1 MSNGLVDRELR
12 SSSAM
17 ATATALPNNKLLIS
31 SPGKSH
37 HHNNNHQHNNN
48 NSHSEQVEP
57 ASPSSSTGSSPRT
70 SHKRSRKSSSA
81 PATPDASQQSNGVA
95 GPGQDTPAT
104 SPQPPPPP
112 PPPPAKRRRHH
123 AAGSA
128 GGQPSN
134 PNIRD
139 DMFRNYQ
146 PWVIATYGDSAK
158 TKTITLR
165 KHARILRTLRGE
177 ETNSVENSKFR
188 FWVKAKGFRMGRP
201 PGYVPKPADSIV
213 GTQALPGQSPHD
225 EPPLY
230 VPVATAKDGMGRERQ
245 LFKKVAVV
253 ENFFDIIFSVHVE
266 MEGRAGK
273 HAGQKR
279 TYRAI
284 TETYAFL
291 PREAVT
297 RFLLGCT
304 DCQRRPRSPAVSRG
318 RVDVGCGHS
327 GRGVLSRARGRR
339 PEGGDRLAGE
349 GLRWTRLGCCRK
361 RERRTKGCADL
372 AGRALLTQ
380 RSAVRKRWKK
390 TSGGSSLGQPWPAL
404 IRPVNDSLRAKLFM
418 EERGRPLPVATLSF
432 RPLVVE
438 KTPPPAEK
446 RGGKGAG
453 RRDDRKRRGRHL
465 KLVRRITFPPLEL
478 ASRAEPPARAAC
490 PAGSPLGTGAKYSR
504 GWRRR
509 CLSRYT
515 PAPNTPGA
523 AERQASGPPP
533 PTHAAPARSGLL
545 SSASPPGAP
554 PQPGPSAVAPS
565 LSRARRP
572 LAPSSPPRAP
582 TPVDTA

>member
-1 MSNGLVDRELR
+1 
-12 SSSAM
+12 
-17 ATATALPNNKLLIS
+17 
-31 SPGKSH
+31 
-37 HHNNNHQHNNN
+37 
-48 NSHSEQVEP
+48 
-57 ASPSSSTGSSPRT
+57 
-70 SHKRSRKSSSA
+70 
-81 PATPDASQQSNGVA
+81 
-95 GPGQDTPAT
+95 
-104 SPQPPPPP
+104 
-112 PPPPAKRRRHH
+112 
-123 AAGSA
+123 
-128 GGQPSN
+128 
-134 PNIRD
+134 
-139 DMFRNYQ
+139 MFRNYQ

-304 DCQRRPRSPAVSRG
+304 DCQRRPRSPSPAASAAVSRG

-404 IRPVNDSLRAKLFM
+404 IRPVNDSLRAQNCLW
-418 EERGRPLPVATLSF
+418 
-432 RPLVVE
+432 
-438 KTPPPAEK
+438 
-446 RGGKGAG
+446 
-453 RRDDRKRRGRHL
+453 HL

-478 ASRAEPPARAAC
+478 ASRAEPAARAAC
-490 PAGSPLGTGAKYSR
+490 PPGSPLGTGGR
-504 GWRRR
+504 
-509 CLSRYT
+509 
-515 PAPNTPGA
+515 
-523 AERQASGPPP
+523 AS
-533 PTHAAPARSGLL
+533 HY
-545 SSASPPGAP
+545 
-554 PQPGPSAVAPS
+554 
-565 LSRARRP
+565 
-572 LAPSSPPRAP
+572 
-582 TPVDTA
+582 